1 MRHHSDA
8 AAWEVQRA
16 VGITHVP
23 YDPSVETPDEGG
35 TNGRLTGLNPYA
47 SQGQPSAAGCL

>member
-35 TNGRLTGLNPYA
+35 TNGRLTGL
-47 SQGQPSAAGCL
+47 